1 MIKTPEIDQI
11 NNHITNAVP
20 DLPDCRDWY
29 YRPALIN
36 LASRIDPPR
45 NLHILDQKNEPA
57 CTGFALAAVIN
68 YLNLQRGD
76 EEKKVSM
83 RMLYEMARRN
93 DEWQGED
100 YSGSSCRGA
109 IKGWYNM
116 GVAEEALWSYQA
128 NKPGKFSVAAAKN
141 ARANTVGAYYRLNHR
156 VSDFHAALNEAGVV
170 YCSARV
176 HQGWQ
181 KKNVLNGKIPF
192 SEKYAGSH
200 AFAIVGYDDKGFL
213 IQNSWGKKWG
223 KDGLAIWSYEDWQKN
238 IQDAWVLRLALGTP
252 QIWHLD
258 ANNQA
263 SYAAK
268 IMASKKT
275 NRAEIAG
282 HFVHID
288 DGEFKDSDKYW
299 SNLEDVKI
307 TTDLLADSKDYDHI
321 LLYAHGGLNSPDA
334 SAKRIES
341 MKSVFKENRIYPYHF
356 MYDTGLKEEL
366 KDLIF
371 RKKEP
376 VEDRAGGVTDAT
388 DWLLEK
394 LTRIPGRAFWREMKS
409 GARLPF
415 NKPGAGTQVLQLFLQ
430 ALQKNNQ
437 SRIPNKQ
444 IKLHIIGHSTGAI
457 LLGWLL
463 NRISQ
468 LPTAKRHRIASAA
481 LLAPAASVDFYKD
494 HYHPALKSKA
504 KTHGIDELHIYN
516 LSQQLELDDS
526 VGPYRKSLLY
536 LVSRAFEEKRKTP
549 ILGMQK
555 HAKLV
560 PDHPKLKRIISTGIN
575 GKVKQSW
582 SETHGGFD
590 NDVRTMNSLLKNMLK
605 KNPKRLFTAQ
615 DLDY

>member
-1 MIKTPEIDQI
+1 MNPAALDAKI
-11 NNHITNAVP
+11 NNHITNAAP
-20 DLPDCRDWY
+20 DLPDARDWY

-45 NLHILDQKNEPA
+45 NLHILNQQDEPA

-68 YLNLQRGD
+68 YLNQQRGD
-76 EEKKVSM
+76 DEKKVSM

-116 GVAEEALWSYQA
+116 GVAEESLWSYEA
-128 NKPGKFSVAAAKN
+128 NKPGSFSVAAAKN
-141 ARANTVGAYYRLNHR
+141 ARANTIGAYYRLKHR
-156 VSDFHAALNEAGVV
+156 VSDFHAALNEAGVI

-176 HQGWQ
+176 HRGWEQ
-181 KKNVLNGKIPF
+181 NQVLDGVISANENH
-192 SEKYAGSH
+192 SGSH
-200 AFAIVGYDDKGFL
+200 AFAIVGYDDSGFWV
-213 IQNSWGKKWG
+213 QNSWGEKWG
-223 KDGLAIWSYEDWQKN
+223 REGLAIWSYEDWQQN

-252 QIWHLD
+252 QIWHLE

-263 SYAAK
+263 SISAK
-268 IMASKKT
+268 IMRSKKP

-288 DGEFKDSDKYW
+288 DGKFKDSDKYW
-299 SNLEDVKI
+299 SNLNDVKI
-307 TTDLLADSKDYDHI
+307 TTDLLAASEDYDHV

-334 SAKRIES
+334 SAKRIKS
-341 MKSVFKENRIYPYHF
+341 MKNVFKDNRIYPYHF

-394 LTRIPGRAFWREMKS
+394 ITRIPGRAFWREMKS

-415 NKPGAGTQVLQLFLQ
+415 NKPGAGTQTLKLLLQ
-430 ALQKNNQ
+430 ALHKNNQ
-437 SRIPNKQ
+437 QRSGDKQ
-444 IKLHIIGHSTGAI
+444 IKLHVVGHSTGAI

-463 NRISQ
+463 NRMSQ
-468 LPTAKRHRIASAA
+468 LPRNLRHRINTAA
-481 LLAPAASVDFYKD
+481 LLAPAASIDFYAD
-494 HYHPALKSKA
+494 HYQTALKSVA
-504 KTHGIDELHIYN
+504 KTHGIDSLYIYN
-516 LSQQLELDDS
+516 LSKQLELDDS

-536 LVSRAFEEKRKTP
+536 LVSRAFEEQRKTP
-549 ILGMQK
+549 IVGMQK
-555 HAKLV
+555 YADLLPNHRKLT
-560 PDHPKLKRIISTGIN
+560 RIISAGIN
-575 GKVKQSW
+575 GSEHLSW

-590 NDVRTMNSLLKNMLK
+590 NDVRTMNSLLQNILK
-605 KNPKRLFTAQ
+605 QQPKRLFTAN

>member
-1 MIKTPEIDQI
+1 MNPAALDAQI
-11 NNHITNAVP
+11 NNHITNAAP
-20 DLPDCRDWY
+20 DLPDARDWY

-45 NLHILDQKNEPA
+45 NLHILDQQDEPA

-68 YLNLQRGD
+68 YLNQQRGD
-76 EEKKVSM
+76 DEKKVSM
-83 RMLYEMARRN
+83 RMLYEMAKRN

-116 GVAEEALWSYQA
+116 GVADESLWSYEA
-128 NKPGKFSVAAAKN
+128 NKPGSFSVAAAKN

-156 VSDFHAALNEAGVV
+156 VSDFHAALNEAGVI

-176 HQGWQ
+176 HLGWQ
-181 KKNVLNGKIPF
+181 HKQVIDGTISTNDNY
-192 SEKYAGSH
+192 SGSH
-200 AFAIVGYDDKGFL
+200 AFAIVGYDDTGFWV
-213 IQNSWGKKWG
+213 QNSWGEQWG
-223 KDGLAIWSYEDWQKN
+223 REGLAIWSYADWQKN

-252 QIWHLD
+252 QIWHLET
-258 ANNQA
+258 NNQV
-263 SYAAK
+263 SYSAQ
-268 IMASKKT
+268 IMRSKKP

-299 SNLEDVKI
+299 SNLNDVMI
-307 TTDLLADSKDYDHI
+307 TTDLLSTSNDYDHI

-334 SAKRIES
+334 SARRIKS
-341 MKSVFKENRIYPYHF
+341 MKNVFKDNRIYPYHF

-371 RKKEP
+371 RKKDP
-376 VEDRAGGVTDAT
+376 IEDRAGGVTDAT

-394 LTRIPGRAFWREMKS
+394 ITRIPGRAFWREMKS

-415 NKPGAGTQVLQLFLQ
+415 NKPGAGTQTLKLWLQ

-437 SRIPNKQ
+437 QRTDDKQ
-444 IKLHIIGHSTGAI
+444 IKLHLVGHSTGAI
-457 LLGWLL
+457 LLGWLV

-468 LPTAKRHRIASAA
+468 LPKNLRLRIATAA
-481 LLAPAASVDFYKD
+481 LLAPAASVDFYAD
-494 HYHPALKSKA
+494 HYQPALKSVA
-504 KTHGIDELHIYN
+504 KTHGIDALYLYN
-516 LSQQLELDDS
+516 LSKQLELDDS

-549 ILGMQK
+549 IVGMQK
-555 HAKLV
+555 YADLLPNHRKLT
-560 PDHPKLKRIISTGIN
+560 RIISDGTHGSEDL
-575 GKVKQSW
+575 SW

-590 NDVRTMNSLLKNMLK
+590 NDLRTMNSLLKNILK
-605 KNPKRLFTAQ
+605 QQPRRLFTAN

>member
-1 MIKTPEIDQI
+1 MNPAAQDDKI
-11 NNHITNAVP
+11 NNHITNAAP
-20 DLPDCRDWY
+20 DLPDARDWY

-36 LASRIDPPR
+36 LASRVDPPR
-45 NLHILDQKNEPA
+45 NLHLLNQQDEPA

-68 YLNLQRGD
+68 YLNQQRGD
-76 EEKKVSM
+76 DEKKVSM

-116 GVAEEALWSYQA
+116 GVAEESLWSYQA
-128 NKPGKFSVAAAKN
+128 NKPGSFSIAAAKN

-156 VSDFHAALNEAGVV
+156 VSDFHAALNEAGVI

-176 HQGWQ
+176 HKGWEQ
-181 KKNVLNGKIPF
+181 KQVTGGKITAN
-192 SEKYAGSH
+192 ENYAGSH
-200 AFAIVGYDDKGFL
+200 AFAIVGYDDTGFWV
-213 IQNSWGKKWG
+213 QNSWGEQWG
-223 KDGLAIWSYEDWQKN
+223 KDGLAIWTYEDWQKN
-238 IQDAWVLRLALGTP
+238 LQDAWVMRLALGTP

-258 ANNQA
+258 SKNQA

-288 DGEFKDSDKYW
+288 DGRFKDSDKYW
-299 SNLEDVKI
+299 SNLDDVKI
-307 TTDLLADSKDYDHI
+307 TTDLLAESKDYDHI

-341 MKSVFKENRIYPYHF
+341 MKDVFKDNRIYPYHF

-371 RKKEP
+371 RKKDP

-415 NKPGAGTQVLQLFLQ
+415 NKPGAGTQVLKLFLQ
-430 ALQKNNQ
+430 ALTKNNQ
-437 SRIPNKQ
+437 ARAADKHIQ
-444 IKLHIIGHSTGAI
+444 LHVVGHSTGAI

-463 NRISQ
+463 NRMGH
-468 LPTAKRHRIASAA
+468 LPTDSRHRISTVT
-481 LLAPAASVDFYKD
+481 LLAPAASIDFYTD
-494 HYHPALKSKA
+494 HYQPALKSVA
-504 KTHGIDELHIYN
+504 KTHGVDQLFIYN
-516 LSQQLELDDS
+516 LSKQLELDDT

-555 HAKLV
+555 YAGLLPNHN
-560 PDHPKLKRIISTGIN
+560 KLKSIVSDGVN
-575 GKVKQSW
+575 GKEHLSW

-590 NDVRTMNSLLKNMLK
+590 NDVRTMNSLLQNIVKG
-605 KNPKRLFTAQ
+605 NPKRLFTTD

>member
-1 MIKTPEIDQI
+1 MNPAVQDKQI
-11 NNHITNAVP
+11 NNHITNAAP
-20 DLPDCRDWY
+20 DLPDARDWY

-45 NLHILDQKNEPA
+45 NLHILNQQDEPA
-57 CTGFALAAVIN
+57 CTGFALAAAIN
-68 YLNLQRGD
+68 YLNQQRGED
-76 EEKKVSM
+76 DKKVSM

-116 GVAEEALWSYQA
+116 GVAEEALWSYEA
-128 NKPGKFSVAAAKN
+128 NKPGTFSLAAAKN
-141 ARANTVGAYYRLNHR
+141 ARANTVGAYYRLKHR
-156 VSDFHAALNEAGVV
+156 VSDFHAALNEAGVI

-176 HQGWQ
+176 HRGWEQ
-181 KKNVLNGKIPF
+181 KQVLNGVISPDENH
-192 SEKYAGSH
+192 SGSH
-200 AFAIVGYDDKGFL
+200 AFALVGYDETGFW
-213 IQNSWGKKWG
+213 IQNSWGEQWG

-263 SYAAK
+263 SYSAK
-268 IMASKKT
+268 IMASKKP

-299 SNLEDVKI
+299 SNLADVKI
-307 TTDLLADSKDYDHI
+307 TTDLLTTSKDYDHI

-334 SAKRIES
+334 SARRIKS
-341 MKSVFKENRIYPYHF
+341 MKNVFKANRIYPYHF

-371 RKKEP
+371 RKKQP

-394 LTRIPGRAFWREMKS
+394 ITRIPGRAFWREMKS

-415 NKPGAGTQVLQLFLQ
+415 NKPGAGTQVLQLLLQ
-430 ALQKNNQ
+430 ALKNN
-437 SRIPNKQ
+437 KQ
-444 IKLHIIGHSTGAI
+444 QNPTNNELKLHLIGHSTGAI

-463 NRISQ
+463 HRMSQ
-468 LPTAKRHRIASAA
+468 LPTDLRQRISTTA
-481 LLAPAASVDFYKD
+481 LLAPAASIDFYQD
-494 HYHPALKSKA
+494 HFQTALKSTA
-504 KTHGIDELHIYN
+504 KTHGIDALFIYN
-516 LSQQLELDDS
+516 LSQQLELDDA

-536 LVSRAFEEKRKTP
+536 LVSRAFEEKPKTA

-555 HAKLV
+555 YADSV
-560 PDHPKLKRIISTGIN
+560 PASSKLKRIVSKGHQ
-575 GKVKQSW
+575 GSEQHSW

-590 NDVRTMNSLLKNMLK
+590 NDVRTMNHLLQNILK
-605 KNPKRLFTAQ
+605 QTPKRLFTAN

>member
-1 MIKTPEIDQI
+1 MDKAIQDNQI
-11 NNHITNAVP
+11 NSHITNAAS
-20 DLPDCRDWY
+20 DLPDARDWY
-29 YRPALIN
+29 YRPALVN

-45 NLHILDQKNEPA
+45 NLHILDQKDEPA

-68 YLNLQRGD
+68 YLNQQRGD
-76 EEKKVSM
+76 DEKKVSM

-116 GVAEEALWSYQA
+116 GVAEEKLWSYQP
-128 NKPGKFSVAAAKN
+128 NKPGDFTIEAAKN

-176 HQGWQ
+176 HQGWE
-181 KKNVLNGKIPF
+181 KKNVNNGLIPIT
-192 SEKYAGSH
+192 EKYAGSH
-200 AFAIVGYDDKGFL
+200 AFAIVGYDETGFW
-213 IQNSWGKKWG
+213 IQNSWGKQWG

-238 IQDAWVLRLALGTP
+238 IKDAWVLRLALGTP
-252 QIWHLD
+252 QIWHID
-258 ANNQA
+258 PKNQA
-263 SYAAK
+263 SH
-268 IMASKKT
+268 ASKVMST
-275 NRAEIAG
+275 ERPNRAEIAG

-288 DGEFKDSDKYW
+288 DGKFKDGDKYW
-299 SNLEDVKI
+299 SNISDVKI
-307 TTDLLADSKDYDHI
+307 TTDLLAQSNDYDHI

-334 SAKRIES
+334 SAKRIKS
-341 MKSVFKENRIYPYHF
+341 MKDVFKDNRIYPYHF

-376 VEDRAGGVTDAT
+376 AEDRAGGITDAT

-394 LTRIPGRAFWREMKS
+394 ITRVPGRAFWREMKS

-415 NKPGAGTQVLQLFLQ
+415 NKPGAGTQVLKLLLQ
-430 ALQKNNQ
+430 ALHTNNQ
-437 SRIPNKQ
+437 QRPTDKA
-444 IKLHIIGHSTGAI
+444 IKLHLIGHSTGAI
-457 LLGWLL
+457 LLGWLINRMNQL
-463 NRISQ
+463 PTTIRNRIS
-468 LPTAKRHRIASAA
+468 SAA
-481 LLAPAASVDFYKD
+481 LLAPAAGIDFYED
-494 HYHPALKSKA
+494 HYLPAIKSTE
-504 KTHGIDELHIYN
+504 KTHGIDNLYIYN
-516 LSQQLELDDS
+516 LSKKLELDDS

-555 HAKLV
+555 YAEKLTQQTQV
-560 PDHPKLKRIISTGIN
+560 KQIISEGIN
-575 GKVKQSW
+575 GAEAASW

-590 NDVRTMNSLLKNMLK
+590 NDVRTMNSLLKNILK
-605 KNPKRLFTAQ
+605 KNPNRLFTDQ

>member
-1 MIKTPEIDQI
+1 MNSLNTNNQI
-11 NNHITNAVP
+11 NNHITNATP
-20 DLPDCRDWY
+20 DLPDARDWTY
-29 YRPALIN
+29 QPALIN

-45 NLHILDQKNEPA
+45 NLHILDQKDEPA

-68 YLNLQRGD
+68 YLNQQRGD
-76 EEKKVSM
+76 EDKRVSM

-100 YSGSSCRGA
+100 YAGSSCRGA

-116 GVAEEALWSYQA
+116 GVAEEKLWSYQA
-128 NKPGKFSVAAAKN
+128 NKPGNFSVEAAKN

-156 VSDFHAALNEAGVV
+156 VSDFHAALNEAGVI

-176 HQGWQ
+176 HQGWEQ
-181 KKNVLNGKIPF
+181 QQVKQGEINDSDQF
-192 SEKYAGSH
+192 SGSH
-200 AFAIVGYDDKGFL
+200 AFAIVGYDERGFL
-213 IQNSWGKKWG
+213 VQNSWGKTWG
-223 KDGLAIWSYEDWQKN
+223 KDGLAIWTYEDWQKN

-258 ANNQA
+258 ANNDA

-268 IMASKKT
+268 IMATKKT

-299 SNLEDVKI
+299 SNKEDVKI
-307 TTDLLADSKDYDHI
+307 TTDLLKNSQDYDHI

-334 SAKRIES
+334 SAKRIKS
-341 MKSVFKENRIYPYHF
+341 MKDVFKDNRIYPYHF

-371 RKKEP
+371 RKKES
-376 VEDRAGGVTDAT
+376 VEDRAGGIADAT

-394 LTRIPGRAFWREMKS
+394 VTRIPGRAFWREMKS

-415 NKPGAGTQVLQLFLQ
+415 NKPGAGTHVLKLFLD
-430 ALQKNNQ
+430 ALQHNNQ
-437 SRIPNKQ
+437 QRDPNKP
-444 IKLHIIGHSTGAI
+444 IKLHVIGHSTGAI
-457 LLGWLL
+457 LLGWLI

-468 LPTAKRHRIASAA
+468 LTSSQRQRISTAA
-481 LLAPAASVDFYKD
+481 LLAPAASTDFYND
-494 HYHPALKSKA
+494 HYQPALESTA
-504 KTHGIDELHIYN
+504 KTHGIDALYIYN
-516 LSQQLELDDS
+516 LSKQLELDDT

-555 HAKLV
+555 YSDQIANHN
-560 PDHPKLKRIISTGIN
+560 KLKKIISHGTN
-575 GKVKQSW
+575 GEETLSW

-590 NDVRTMNSLLKNMLK
+590 NDVRTMNSLLKNMLSK
-605 KNPKRLFTAQ
+605 TPQRLFTEN